1 MTETPDPRSPDSNGA
16 NPAETP
22 DDRYG
27 PPAAHAADPAPAADA
42 FSELPVG
49 TPNKEERQWGMFAH
63 LSAIL
68 GGLVTSAVGGWGS
81 FLGPLIIWMMKKD
94 ESAFISDQA
103 KEALNF
109 NITVGIVMLACVI
122 LGFVTLGVGFL
133 LLAPIMMIVGL
144 GALVLIIIASMK
156 ANDGIAYR
164 YPFTLRLIK

>member
-1 MTETPDPRSPDSNGA
+1 MTETPDPRAPDSNGA

-27 PPAAHAADPAPAADA
+27 PPAAHAADAAPATDA

-68 GGLVTSAVGGWGS
+68 GGLVTGAVGGWGS

-94 ESAFISDQA
+94 ESAFVSDQA

-109 NITVGIVMLACVI
+109 NITVGIVMFALFLLTV
-122 LGFVTLGVGFL
+122 VTLGIGALV
-133 LLAPIMMIVGL
+133 AVPIAMIVGI

-156 ANDGIAYR
+156 ANEGIAYR